1 MRLLTIYRYSDGVL
15 RMTTRQRLEP
25 IMSDVEDVWQTVLYM
40 SYATVQ
46 KHLAFDKML

>member
-1 MRLLTIYRYSDGVL
+1 MHPLTNL
-15 RMTTRQRLEP
+15 RSCYERALPSLQRLEP
-25 IMSDVEDVWQTVLYM
+25 IVEDVETVWQTVLYM